1 MDLLNRLQSAFADL
15 PAGLLA
21 VGLELKETAVDTREL
36 TVEYEDGI
44 RNTWQLEG
52 DGIAETLLAW
62 LQSQTGTE
70 SYDDYEA
77 ETEDAMAGPAPAEQP
92 SSPSL

>member
-15 PAGLLA
+15 PTGQQA
-21 VGLELKETAVDTREL
+21 VGLELKETAVDAWEL

-44 RNTWQLEG
+44 RKSRQLEA

-62 LQSQTGTE
+62 LHSRTGTE

-77 ETEDAMAGPAPAEQP
+77 ETEDAMAGPAPAEPP
-92 SSPSL
+92 SSPSH